1 MPCDNLPVIRLNSR
15 HKDLSENY
23 MDIWEKSLLLMRL
36 RRHLENER
44 SIDWQSLHKRDRAW
58 ALSQPE
64 QPAWQ
69 LLQGWLR
76 QWGGLPGAG
85 VSLFVYGASL
95 VALLLGFSLMAG
107 LLAFQPFQ
115 RINLLWFIAFAVLVP
130 FVWWLLALFFTS
142 AQVPFPLRAL
152 VLHRL
157 SPGGLTGGLGAL
169 LKSTVVAL
177 GQQLSLLFCL
187 GMLVAFLLYLLLTD
201 LAFGWSST
209 LDLGSDLVHRVTSLL
224 AWPWSTV
231 WPAAVPTVELIEQ
244 THYFRAAPLAV
255 EQPALF
261 GQWWRF
267 LLMCLLVYVLL
278 PRLVTTALARLRLQR
293 MLVRVRDRDALIS
306 GLWQRLTTGLVD
318 QEMEPVEQR
327 DGGGAAREVEPL
339 TGHYGQ
345 IICWGLWPN
354 ELIEPLRA
362 QLQGDDAETDWMA
375 VDSTSSMAQLQASL
389 AALPDQPLLLL
400 CKGWEPPT
408 GELADLCQLLAQ
420 QRSRLFLWPVPLDGL
435 GEARQRQL
443 IQSWQSFMRQLP
455 DSVHLVSGQPPAG
468 GAHV

>member
-1 MPCDNLPVIRLNSR
+1 MPCDNLPVIRLNGR
-15 HKDLSENY
+15 RKDLSENY

-76 QWGGLPGAG
+76 QWGGLSGSG
-85 VSLFVYGASL
+85 VSLFVYGASV
-95 VALLLGFSLMAG
+95 VAVLLGFSLMAG

-115 RINLLWFIAFAVLVP
+115 RINLLWFIAFAVVIP
-130 FVWWLLALFFTS
+130 FVWWLAALFFTS
-142 AQVPFPLRAL
+142 AQVPFPLRTL
-152 VLHRL
+152 LQQRL
-157 SPGGLTGGLGAL
+157 SPDGLSGGLGAL

-187 GMLVAFLLYLLLTD
+187 GMLIAFLLYLLLSD

-209 LDLGSDLVHRVTSLL
+209 LDLGSDLVHRVTNLL
-224 AWPWSTV
+224 AWPWSTA

-244 THYFRAAPLAV
+244 SHYFRAAPLAV

-278 PRLVTTALARLRLQR
+278 PRLLTTILARLRLQR

-306 GLWQRLTTGLVD
+306 GLWQRLTSGLID

-327 DGGGAAREVEPL
+327 DGGDAAPEVEPL

-345 IICWGLWPN
+345 IICWGLWPD
-354 ELIEPLRA
+354 ELIGPLRA
-362 QLQGDDAETDWMA
+362 QLQGDDAETDWMS
-375 VDSTSSMAQLQASL
+375 VDSSSSMTQLQASL

-455 DSVHLVSGQPPAG
+455 DCVHLVNGQPPAG
-468 GAHV
+468 GGHV